1 MCPRFER
8 ELQGDTAPRGPLE
21 YTRNRH
27 PVKLERDGIRRRGAL
42 QAGPKSLSVDAAGG
56 VAYALGPAM
65 GIELTVLAASPASA
79 AGQLWHVFY
88 TIVLPV
94 LLLAGVGYVL
104 QRRLGLDMP
113 TLTRLNFYFVIP
125 CLIYVSLVSSPIT
138 AERAFI
144 VVGFNVATMAAMAAV
159 TYAAAVLRKVP
170 RDRRAAMLMTT
181 LFHNSGNYGLPLQKL
196 AFRDSPFA
204 AQAEPLQIFV
214 VLAQNFTGFTV
225 GVLLA
230 ASGRG
235 DRRWRQK
242 LLHIAKFPP
251 VYALAAGLLT
261 VHIRNA
267 LGEDAPRVA
276 EALLPFWVV
285 LGYIKDAFLAVALAT
300 LGAQLANIRRGGD
313 RYPVRLSVFL
323 RLLIGP
329 AVGLAMVYA
338 FGVRGFLAQLLLI
351 SCATPTAVNAM
362 LMCLEFDNHPDYP
375 AKAVFYSTL
384 LSPITVTLTIFLAQ
398 GGFLPPLTVP

>member
-1 MCPRFER
+1 MDAAAAVVYP
-8 ELQGDTAPRGPLE
+8 LGAMTANAAILATSLGPL
-21 YTRNRH
+21 
-27 PVKLERDGIRRRGAL
+27 
-42 QAGPKSLSVDAAGG
+42 
-56 VAYALGPAM
+56 
-65 GIELTVLAASPASA
+65 

-94 LLLAGVGYVL
+94 LLLAGVGYLL

-113 TLTRLNFYFVIP
+113 TLVRLNFYFVIP

-138 AERAFI
+138 AGRAFTVI
-144 VVGFNVATMAAMAAV
+144 VFNVATMAAMAAV
-159 TYAAAVLRKVP
+159 TYLAAVVRKVP
-170 RDRRAAMLMTT
+170 RGRRSTMLMTT

-196 AFRDSPFA
+196 AFHQTPFA

-214 VLAQNFTGFTV
+214 VLTQNFTGFTV

-230 ASGRG
+230 ASGSP
-235 DRRWRQK
+235 DRRWKEK

-251 VYALAAGLLT
+251 LYALAAGLLT
-261 VHIRNA
+261 VQIRLW
-267 LGEDAPRVA
+267 LGADAPRVA
-276 EALLPFWVV
+276 EALAPFWVV
-285 LGYIKDAFLAVALAT
+285 LVYIKSAFLAVALAT

-313 RYPVRLSVFL
+313 RYPLRLSVFL

-329 AVGLAMVYA
+329 AIGLGAVYA
-338 FGVRGFLAQLLLI
+338 FALTGYMAQLLLI

-362 LMCLEFDNHPDYP
+362 LMCLEFDNHPDYA

-384 LSPITVTLTIFLAQ
+384 LSPITVTLTIFFAQ
-398 GGFLPPLTVP
+398 GGFLPALTVLP